1 MKKTIR
7 IQNPKD
13 WRITILNLLYKIEQE
28 TPNDESAHMEIQFN
42 STSIDMKFRMNV
54 WYGFIW
60 EDDIPSD
67 DPVWFYNFQDDKKKE
82 TRCYFKTKPTEI
94 LQNINV
100 YIKIAEIEEIVVEY
114 GEDINEEE

>member
-1 MKKTIR
+1 MKNTIR
-7 IQNPKD
+7 IKNPKA
-13 WRITILNLLYKIEQE
+13 WRITILNLLDKIERE
-28 TPNDESAHMEIQFN
+28 TPDDESAHMEIQFN
-42 STSIDMKFRMNV
+42 SQSIDMKFRMNI

-60 EDDIPSD
+60 NGDEPSD
-67 DPVWFYNFQDDKKKE
+67 DPVWFYNFQDENKKE
-82 TRCYFKTKPTEI
+82 TRAYIKTKPIQI

>member
-13 WRITILNLLYKIEQE
+13 WRITILNLLYKIELE

-60 EDDIPSD
+60 EDDEPSD

-100 YIKIAEIEEIVVEY
+100 YIKIAEIEEIIVEY
-114 GEDINEEE
+114 GEDDEEK